1 MEELLLNY
9 FTDLL
14 KGVSLYD
21 FSMIK
26 KLEYDI
32 DSLIGEIKQTED
44 YEENKVSDFFQE
56 KIVPMF
62 LDKLKD
68 LLKEEI
74 KSRKNLSDI
83 LYEVDMNYE
92 DIFEAES
99 INGINEEVIYKIYE
113 KENFVYYSDAMRYLA
128 SNDSSLLESLSL
140 ANEYGISVKNLNS
153 CVLANLLYN
162 KHMLEDYDDL
172 KGDIEE
178 LIEFKNRFISDIT
191 YIFEKAITKD

>member
-21 FSMIK
+21 FSMVK

-44 YEENKVSDFFQE
+44 YEEDEALYFFE
-56 KIVPMF
+56 EEIISMF

-68 LLKEEI
+68 LFKEEI
-74 KSRKNLSDI
+74 ERRGELSDMLSEI
-83 LYEVDMNYE
+83 DMDYE

-99 INGINEEVIYKIYE
+99 IDEIDEKITDRINEGEY
-113 KENFVYYSDAMRYLA
+113 FVYYADAMEYLA
-128 SNDSSLLESLSL
+128 SNDNSLLESLSL
-140 ANEYGISVKNLNS
+140 ANEYGFDVKNLNS

-162 KHMLEDYDDL
+162 KNILEDYDNL
-172 KGDIEE
+172 KDDIEE

-191 YIFEKAITKD
+191 DIFEKAITKY

>member
-14 KGVSLYD
+14 KGVNLYD
-21 FSMIK
+21 FSMVE

-44 YEENKVSDFFQE
+44 YKEDKVSDFFQE
-56 KIVPMF
+56 EIVPML

-68 LLKEEI
+68 LFKEEI
-74 KSRKNLSDI
+74 ERRGELSDM
-83 LYEVDMNYE
+83 LYEIDMDYE

-99 INGINEEVIYKIYE
+99 INGINEEIIYKIYE
-113 KENFVYYSDAMRYLA
+113 KENFVHYADAMRYLA
-128 SNDSSLLESLSL
+128 SNDNSLLESLSL
-140 ANEYGISVKNLNS
+140 ANEYGISVGNLNS
-153 CVLANLLYN
+153 CMLANLLYI

-178 LIEFKNRFISDIT
+178 LIEFKNRFVFDIT
-191 YIFEKAITKD
+191 YTFENAIVKS